1 VKTMKS
7 KPLVWVLYIV
17 LALSLVSV
25 AAASAQGS
33 EAKLII
39 INYVGADMTFTLDGT
54 VYTVPG
60 TGTVPGG
67 GQLTLTLAPGRHTY
81 SGQVPGADGSNGE
94 VDLTA
99 GQTQTLGA
107 RLEQAGAVIS
117 PAGVV
122 LQKPREVLVFF
133 AASLTPPAPTVTPQ
147 PVPLQPL
154 PAGQGAL
161 VFVNYI
167 GEDLIVNI
175 HNVQYTVPADSRLQI
190 NLPPGEINYTASTSR
205 SSLNGSVQVTAGAY
219 TGLGFTREI
228 PPKPDYDVGQPAP
241 TPVPLKMSVFPV
253 PLKGEPVSQAT
264 STPPVAASPTVA
276 SLAVSAPAGQGELTV
291 TNYIG
296 ETLTF
301 TINNQAYPV
310 AGNGGSLT
318 LDLAPGEYTFTAST
332 PGAAA
337 NNSLYITAGAVTR
350 VSVALD
356 VQSGQIEIYIE

>member
-1 VKTMKS
+1 VKTMKP

-25 AAASAQGS
+25 TAASAQGS
-33 EAKLII
+33 EAKLTV

-60 TGTVPGG
+60 TGTMPGG

-99 GQTQTLGA
+99 GQTQILGA

-117 PAGVV
+117 PTGVV

-133 AASLTPPAPTVTPQ
+133 AASLTPPAPTATPQ
-147 PVPLQPL
+147 PIPLQPL

-175 HNVQYTVPADSRLQI
+175 HNVQYTVPADSQVQI
-190 NLPPGEINYTASTSR
+190 NLLPGEVTYTASTSR
-205 SSLNGSVQVTAGAY
+205 SSLNGSAQVTAGVY

-228 PPKPDYDVGQPAP
+228 PPKADYDVGKPAP
-241 TPVPLKMSVFPV
+241 TPVPLKMFVSPV
-253 PLKGEPVSQAT
+253 PLTGTP
-264 STPPVAASPTVA
+264 STEGTTAPSTAASPTPIPPP
-276 SLAVSAPAGQGELTV
+276 VSIPAGQGELMV
-291 TNYIG
+291 VNYIG

-310 AGNGGSLT
+310 PGNGGSLR

-337 NNSLYITAGAVTR
+337 NNSLQVTAGMVTR

-356 VQSGQIEIYIE
+356 VHSGQIEIYIE

>member
-1 VKTMKS
+1 MKP
-7 KPLVWVLYIV
+7 KPLIWVLYIV

-25 AAASAQGS
+25 TAASAQGGQ
-33 EAKLII
+33 AKLII

-60 TGTVPGG
+60 TGAVPGG

-99 GQTQTLGA
+99 GQTQILGA

-117 PAGVV
+117 PAGIV

-133 AASLTPPAPTVTPQ
+133 EASLTPPAPTATPQ
-147 PVPLQPL
+147 PAPLQAL

-175 HNVQYTVPADSRLQI
+175 HDVQYTVPADSRLQI
-190 NLPPGEINYTASTSR
+190 NLPPGEVNYTASTSR
-205 SSLNGSVQVTAGAY
+205 SSLNGSAQVTAGVY
-219 TGLGFTREI
+219 TGLGFTRET
-228 PPKPDYDVGQPAP
+228 PPTPDYDVGKLAP
-241 TPVPLKMSVFPV
+241 TPVSLKMFVSPV
-253 PLKGEPVSQAT
+253 PLTGTPFTEGTTAP
-264 STPPVAASPTVA
+264 STAASPT
-276 SLAVSAPAGQGELTV
+276 LVSPPVSSPAGQGNLLIV
-291 TNYIG
+291 NYIG

-301 TINNQAYPV
+301 TINNQAYSVP
-310 AGNGGSLT
+310 GNGGSLT

-337 NNSLYITAGAVTR
+337 NSSLHITAGTATR
-350 VSVALD
+350 VGVALD
-356 VQSGQIEIYIE
+356 VHSGQIEIYIE